1 MTGVERVELYGK
13 RPECIN
19 ISLLQDRMANLG
31 VKPAEVLATLN
42 GQNKTT
48 YSGYYD
54 NGDNRI
60 RVTVSDKFK
69 TVEDIGSMLIQGH
82 DDDQLRM
89 RDIARIEKGIRRAYP
104 QRTVLFDS
112 ERAQGI
118 LIAASSGSDI
128 VKVGAAVEKKLAQ
141 LKESRL
147 PAGVECHKVFYQPER
162 VGASWV
168 LSSST

>member
-1 MTGVERVELYGK
+1 MEG
-13 RPECIN
+13 I
-19 ISLLQDRMANLG
+19 DRGGTLRKNAPSASTSPCCKTAWQILG

-54 NGDNRI
+54 NGDHRI

-69 TVEDIGSMLIQGH
+69 TVEDIGNMLIQGH

-89 RDIARIEKGIRRAYP
+89 RDIAQIEKGYEEPTRNEMF
-104 QRTVLFDS
+104 FDS

-118 LIAASSGSDI
+118 LIAASSGTDI
-128 VKVGAAVEKKLAQ
+128 VKVGAEVEKRLAQ
-141 LKESRL
+141 LKTKPVCL
-147 PAGVECHKVFYQPER
+147 QA
-162 VGASWV
+162 
-168 LSSST
+168 